1 MANIRIAPITTKKK
15 KQDEIRIAP
24 ILTEEQKR
32 QQAMEQSKVM
42 REPMEVSMMKNNI
55 NNQIAKNIVSG
66 GIQNDIHTLNMAKAT
81 QPVNNKID
89 LSGKS
94 VMGKTTPVDTSDFI
108 YNDTGKKYGD
118 YYYDNYELYKDMP
131 IYEQHG
137 KYYLKTNKGYEE
149 LGKLDK
155 NGNVAQNIMTNEEA
169 EQEELEKA
177 KKLGYKD
184 NITKITTQDYDDAQ
198 DTFKRLKKE
207 YKLSDKELNN
217 WIKTGDL
224 PIHVSIQTN
233 SMSSLKNKAEEYR
246 TKINSGKIK
255 QYNQQGFGAINQLDI
270 DLQNMSD
277 EEKQHYISSVTGKK
291 DPTLKNENTFF
302 KGSSVFDDG
311 YQFGDISKATLGTI
325 GNAGYS
331 LLKGTGKFIEG
342 TSDFAENLIGSG
354 LESFASDKD
363 KKDVKEFRNN
373 TWNIGYKYGN
383 KNYWYDEKNNKL
395 YDENWNRVYN
405 FDLSK
410 LEKRYTYSN
419 GVAEFGRQ
427 MKEQTVKD
435 EMGNFF
441 DETIHG
447 NDLRNLSVLGNKSEA
462 MLESMGQALPLMGA
476 GATVGGLYGE
486 GSAVATTSGLTFA
499 STYGNAKTEAIR
511 NGATE
516 KEAMQTAFVQAT
528 AETISEQFFDAIP
541 GAKSAGWGEKLVGK
555 VGNSVEKYM
564 GSRTAKIVTK
574 ALDISGEGFEE
585 IISNML
591 TAGGN
596 DIVHFIDK
604 DFNYGMENQSGNI
617 LDDMTKAMTSQ
628 DSMDSFISAIIT
640 SALLNA
646 GSSKINSS
654 NENQIINEIVRTYAK
669 EYNMSIDEAKNRLK
683 INGDNI
689 EFDTSNIN
697 QNQNTPNLPNNSAVE
712 QRNINNN
719 TNNQVSD
726 NVQNSMVRTQ
736 NNNKVNPPISTT
748 FLNSAKENN
757 YNSNSEVIR
766 NANSIML
773 KRGIEGRF
781 DSKFFTNNSEN
792 ALWRKDENGKRS
804 VIFNPNADE
813 NAIFQNV
820 VIHEMVHDVLSSK
833 NNADVLNVEDIL
845 DFVSKTS
852 GYESARMNLE
862 ETYSKVYDR
871 NSDQFKEMVDEEVIA
886 TVLGN
891 KLGSQEYINRLNGQK
906 PNLARRI
913 YNWIVN
919 KLDSL
924 SKALGHQSEK
934 AYWRDVANRF
944 EKAFNGEYNSDLNDN
959 TKYMMTSVKG
969 MNNGINTDNKNFNTY
984 QKYKNG
990 IEEPDN
996 SSFSLKEQVEIARKE
1011 FMDSKE
1017 KYGFDEKT
1025 KELQKKYNKLLTKL
1039 NQTENPVQKDIRPQ
1053 IEKDVDGIVKDL
1065 LRTMEQDII
1074 DDQFIDE
1081 SIEETKYYKDNYID
1095 ETDEDI
1101 LEELGIDQDEAYRRN
1116 RELTDEIYD
1125 KLMNKLKDEGISIRY
1140 DKNGNAIYDRQELAI
1155 KGYNELL
1162 DYLDDKNINYEVSRS
1177 SEAGYV
1183 PSIYIKN
1190 SDGEVI
1196 LRIANHKNHNLS
1208 DYDIQ
1213 VDEKYN
1219 KLFSDK
1225 EYANWKEKIVP
1236 KIEENFEKFEWYD
1249 KDNQKYSQKSQT
1261 WDEFVENNFKS
1272 SGTRTKFSEIK
1283 APINPNAITNQNK
1296 IKPPIAKEYQ
1306 KNTIDE
1312 KIEKSNTTDVLEFKT
1327 KQIAPIVENKINRK
1341 IEKSSKDSIV
1351 NATKVVKKGLD
1362 LSSKEKQSFKEKLK
1376 KYENKTYDEVVNGK
1390 TYNEIRDIIKEYSA
1404 RPIENI
1410 DEEMKSVKSEIKNR
1424 SIKIDDN
1431 LKVQITDYN
1440 DFRKSMFGK
1449 LKLSNEGTSIDSLY
1463 NELSNSYPY
1472 YFDSNINT
1480 EVDMLYELA
1489 DFMNKDVV
1497 DTQYYYLTNTEIERY
1512 TAKVFNEL
1520 KNGLITDEQI
1530 QEIRE
1535 GIENKKNIISR
1546 QDVKNFLLDKTG
1558 LTIKDI
1564 SVGKD
1569 ISKLDIN
1576 RTDPI
1581 RVNEKVF
1588 GPEIGKK
1595 INEAIFYVEKH
1606 NEADRQRWLNVE
1618 RDDIKKLGIKPRSK
1632 ESAAVQKYGEKK
1644 YINEYGEI
1652 VEYGD
1657 KQLAQEFPN
1666 IKTQNKIK
1674 HASKILREKY
1684 DIYIDQINNVLE
1696 EMGYKP
1702 IQKRADYF
1710 RHFQA
1715 LEDVFSRHG
1724 LPVSKET
1731 LKEDLLPTDINGLT
1745 DEFKPGKQ
1753 WFANA
1758 MKRTGMKTTYDAI
1771 TGIDGYLE
1779 GASNLIF
1786 HTEDIQRYRAFSDFI
1801 RNTYGEMHG
1810 FDNLEHLTEEEV
1822 AQRIEDI
1829 QSHKLSKYVAW
1840 LDEQANALANKKG
1853 RIDRA
1858 IESLAD
1864 RKVYNI
1870 LNAAKQQVGS
1880 NMTGFNIGSAFT
1892 NFASAVQGASK
1903 TSKLSFVKGSLSTIK
1918 NMFHRDNLIDKSDF
1932 LTSRLNNSQ
1941 SIAKKTWQKAR
1952 DIGQIFM
1959 NGTDWLASNQ
1969 IWRSKYFENIK
1980 KGMSEEIAI
1989 KNADDFAARI
1999 MGDRSKGATAQIFN
2013 SKTLGIFSQ
2022 FQLEVNNQWSSLIH
2036 DNKMDIK
2043 SKNKTLGGVLFQT
2056 GQLFA
2061 LSHLFNV
2068 VSKSIMGR
2076 EIMLDPLEMLFKL
2089 LGWSDEDKDKTWEE
2103 RTQDV
2108 LDNIVDNLPFAN
2120 LITPITGLGSG
2131 GRIPISEAF
2140 RGAKSIPGIALG
2152 TEKDDYGNKLSR
2164 MDSLQN
2170 LLGSVWYWIFPTG
2183 YGQVRKTTHGLSMFI
2198 NDKEIKGS
2206 YTKKG
2211 NLRFPVKD
2219 TIGNRVQA
2227 GLFGEYASKEARQ
2240 YFNQGRLPLKENQF
2254 EDYKTLNIPISD
2266 YWVITKD
2273 LSTLKKKLKGK
2284 KTDERKKVLYKYIDS
2299 LDVSQVRKDILK
2311 KSEYKTYTDGDNRI
2325 IKYIN
2330 NSNMSKKSK
2339 DEILKKL
2346 GLDK

>member
-1 MANIRIAPITTKKK
+1 MSNLRITPITKKK
-15 KQDEIRIAP
+15 REQEELRITP
-24 ILTEEQKR
+24 ILTEEEKK
-32 QQAMEQSKVM
+32 QQIMSQSKVM
-42 REPMEVSMMKNNI
+42 THEPAPQVKMTIDSINNKINTNINQKIINGGIENEIHNMNMKNI
-55 NNQIAKNIVSG
+55 GKTSLDKN
-66 GIQNDIHTLNMAKAT
+66 
-81 QPVNNKID
+81 ID

-149 LGKLDK
+149 LGRLDK
-155 NGNVAQNIMTNEEA
+155 NGNVAHNVMTNEET
-169 EQEELEKA
+169 EKEELEKA

-198 DTFKRLKKE
+198 DIFKQLKNE
-207 YKLSDKELNN
+207 YKLSDKELND

-255 QYNQQGFGAINQLDI
+255 QYNQQGFNAINQLDI

-277 EEKQHYISSVTGKK
+277 EEKKHYISSVTGKK

-302 KGSSVFDDG
+302 KSSESNNP
-311 YQFGDISKATLGTI
+311 IIATLGTI

-331 LLKGTGKFIEG
+331 FLKGTGKFIEG

-354 LESFASDKD
+354 LETFASDKD

-427 MKEQTVKD
+427 MKEQTVPD
-435 EMGNFF
+435 ETSQVF
-441 DETIHG
+441 DEILHG
-447 NDLRNLSVLGNKSEA
+447 NDLRKASVLGTKSEA

-486 GSAVATTSGLTFA
+486 GMAVSTTSGLTFA

-604 DFNYGMENQSGNI
+604 DFTYGMENQTGNI

-640 SALLNA
+640 SAILNA
-646 GSSKINSS
+646 GSTKINSS
-654 NENQIINEIVRTYAK
+654 KENQIINEIVRTYAK
-669 EYNMSIDEAKNRLK
+669 EYNMSIDEAKNRLN
-683 INGDNI
+683 INGDTI

-719 TNNQVSD
+719 INNQV
-726 NVQNSMVRTQ
+726 NENTQNSM
-736 NNNKVNPPISTT
+736 STI
-748 FLNSAKENN
+748 ENN
-757 YNSNSEVIR
+757 TQEKYSNIKPPMVIKYQATDNEKINRFRQSAVKEGIIDSQKTTNAMNVIEKVISDKDYNVRFDRTITNLDGKSVDGKININKNGEVEIALNPNSDRAVEFLLTHEITHAIETNELRGIILDYANKNSEFKS
-766 NANSIML
+766 AL
-773 KRGIEGRF
+773 QDLQKTYGT
-781 DSKFFTNNSEN
+781 TN
-792 ALWRKDENGKRS
+792 
-804 VIFNPNADE
+804 
-813 NAIFQNV
+813 
-820 VIHEMVHDVLSSK
+820 
-833 NNADVLNVEDIL
+833 
-845 DFVSKTS
+845 VS
-852 GYESARMNLE
+852 
-862 ETYSKVYDR
+862 D
-871 NSDQFKEMVDEEVIA
+871 EVIA
-886 TVLGN
+886 DISGQILGN
-891 KLGSQEYINRLNGQK
+891 QEFINSLSMQNTEQSRGIIKNIYHSIQRL
-906 PNLARRI
+906 L
-913 YNWIVN
+913 N
-919 KLDSL
+919 KLTTKGRYRNFVEDLKTKWREAYRLATNETAVNNLKSDS
-924 SKALGHQSEK
+924 KYAI
-934 AYWRDVANRF
+934 A
-944 EKAFNGEYNSDLNDN
+944 N
-959 TKYMMTSVKG
+959 TKL
-969 MNNGINTDNKNFNTY
+969 
-984 QKYKNG
+984 
-990 IEEPDN
+990 DN
-996 SSFSLKEQVEIARKE
+996 SSFSYDLSYQGTNHSGDKAYGKKITVDNMYKQIDKLAEN
-1011 FMDSKE
+1011 SK
-1017 KYGFDEKT
+1017 KNDEA
-1025 KELQKKYNKLLTKL
+1025 L
-1039 NQTENPVQKDIRPQ
+1039 NVINSVKNNPNAKIKIYRATPGNNINVGDWVFLTENEADRFSRAIITKQRKLGYKVLEMEVKA
-1053 IEKDVDGIVKDL
+1053 KDVDWTGKNLEFVFNPQ
-1065 LRTMEQDII
+1065 EQNNYKAIDITN
-1074 DDQFIDE
+1074 DD
-1081 SIEETKYYKDNYID
+1081 
-1095 ETDEDI
+1095 
-1101 LEELGIDQDEAYRRN
+1101 
-1116 RELTDEIYD
+1116 
-1125 KLMNKLKDEGISIRY
+1125 IR
-1140 DKNGNAIYDRQELAI
+1140 
-1155 KGYNELL
+1155 
-1162 DYLDDKNINYEVSRS
+1162 
-1177 SEAGYV
+1177 
-1183 PSIYIKN
+1183 
-1190 SDGEVI
+1190 
-1196 LRIANHKNHNLS
+1196 
-1208 DYDIQ
+1208 
-1213 VDEKYN
+1213 
-1219 KLFSDK
+1219 
-1225 EYANWKEKIVP
+1225 
-1236 KIEENFEKFEWYD
+1236 
-1249 KDNQKYSQKSQT
+1249 YSQKSQT
-1261 WDEFVENNFKS
+1261 WNEFVENNFKS

-1296 IKPPIAKEYQ
+1296 VKPPIAKEYQ
-1306 KNTIDE
+1306 KNTIEE
-1312 KIEKSNTTDVLEFKT
+1312 KIEKSDTPGVLEFKT

-1351 NATKVVKKGLD
+1351 NATKIVKKGLD

-1376 KYENKTYDEVVNGK
+1376 KFENKTYDEVVNGK
-1390 TYNEIRDIIKEYSA
+1390 TYNEIRDIIKEYSS

-1431 LKVQITDYN
+1431 LKTQITDYN

-1449 LKLSNEGTSIDSLY
+1449 LKLSNEGISIDSLY
-1463 NELSNSYPY
+1463 NDLSNSYPY
-1472 YFDSNINT
+1472 YFDPNVNT

-1520 KNGLITDEQI
+1520 KNGLITEEQI

-1535 GIENKKNIISR
+1535 DIESKKNIISR

-1564 SVGKD
+1564 QVGKD
-1569 ISKLDIN
+1569 INKIDMN

-1588 GPEIGKK
+1588 GYEVGKK

-1666 IKTQNKIK
+1666 IKTQDKIK
-1674 HASKILREKY
+1674 QASKILREKY

-1810 FDNLEHLTEEEV
+1810 FDNLKYLTEEEV

-1864 RKVYNI
+1864 RKIYNI

-1880 NMTGFNIGSAFT
+1880 NMTGFNIGSALT

-1903 TSKLSFVKGSLSTIK
+1903 TNKLSFVKGSLSTIK

-1959 NGTDWLASNQ
+1959 NGTDWLTSNQ

-1980 KGMSEEIAI
+1980 NGMSEEIAI

-2076 EIMLDPLEMLFKL
+2076 EIMLDPLEMLLKL

-2108 LDNIVDNLPFAN
+2108 LDNIVDNLPFSS
-2120 LITPITGLGSG
+2120 LIGK
-2131 GRIPISEAF
+2131 GRIPIGEAF
-2140 RGAKSIPGIALG
+2140 RGIKSLPGIALG

-2240 YFNQGRLPLKENQF
+2240 YFDQGRLPLKESQF

-2273 LSTLKKKLKGK
+2273 LSALKKILKGK

-2339 DEILKKL
+2339 EEILKKL